1 MRSNANVPAA
11 LDTARRLLE
20 CAQGPPCL
28 LDDQDALDLASLV
41 SVLEELEA
49 LLPQVAH
56 VRPWAGDAAV
66 GVNRPLVYRF
76 PADAPAFSN
85 TSPAVAE
92 RLARALGG
100 TVVEVNL
107 DGVDDWGQVGVAPAA
122 RERPPS

>member
-20 CAQGPPCL
+20 CAQGPPYL
-28 LDDQDALDLASLV
+28 LNDQDAPDLANLV
-41 SVLEELEA
+41 SALEELEA

-56 VRPWAGDAAV
+56 VRPWEGDAAV
-66 GVNRPLVYRF
+66 VVNGHIVYRF
-76 PADAPAFSN
+76 PDDDPAFSN
-85 TSPAVAE
+85 TSQAVAE